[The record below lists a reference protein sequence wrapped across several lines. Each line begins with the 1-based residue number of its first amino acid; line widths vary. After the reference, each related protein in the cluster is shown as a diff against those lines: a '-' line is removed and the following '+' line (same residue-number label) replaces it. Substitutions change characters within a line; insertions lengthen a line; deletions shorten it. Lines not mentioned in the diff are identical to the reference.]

1 MDRAI
6 SGFPIS
12 RFAGLPFSAFSVS
25 AFPDFLL
32 PHLPFHLPFCR
43 LIQPDALSLKFS
55 ALRRP
60 IPRFL
65 DLPLS
70 RFSARFHLYS
80 PVGIGGLNSIIVA
93 WVNHYR
99 VSTPNFHC
107 LE

>member
-32 PHLPFHLPFCR
+32 SHLPFHLPCCR
-43 LIQPDALSLKFS
+43 LIQSYALSLKFS

-60 IPRFL
+60 ILRFP

-70 RFSARFHLYS
+70 RFRDFQ
-80 PVGIGGLNSIIVA
+80 PVFTFTLPIGSSGLIEPRR
-93 WVNHYR
+93 H
-99 VSTPNFHC
+99 
-107 LE
+107 